1 MNPKLGLALITL
13 TLTALIIL
21 PIYGPAIRRTIT
33 RKRG

>member
-13 TLTALIIL
+13 ALTALIIW
-21 PIYGPAIRRTIT
+21 PIYGSSIRRIIT